1 MMKKRQ
7 QIKLWIL
14 YAVLAVLALVFIIIK
29 RDSFTS
35 LIGEITRILR
45 PVIIGAVIA
54 YLCNPIFRMFEQTVF
69 PGIRSF
75 TFRRTLSLI
84 GTYVVLVLIFAILLM
99 LIIPQLLT
107 SILDFLENY
116 EVLLAS
122 ALDNANGFLDQLNA
136 RLNLQIPHIQAEML
150 KEGLDWIVQNVDV
163 DALMNRLLSGNT
175 ILILFEYIGDTLVI
189 LTDIIF
195 GLFISLYLLA
205 GKERLYA
212 SVMRTRKALFN
223 PRINERITR
232 ICTIADESFGG
243 FLRGKTL
250 DSTIVG
256 IMTYIVISIMD
267 VPYTLLIS
275 VIIGITDIV
284 PVVGPWVGVIPSALI
299 IILTDPIKVI
309 PFLLAIL
316 IVQQIDGNI
325 IAPKILG
332 ENTGVSSLCVMI
344 SITVMGAIWGLAG
357 MVLGVPLFATI
368 IELTN
373 EFLNKRLQNKGL
385 PTETENNE
393 PEKKKKKSIFQR
405 EAINLTDGKGSLT
418 KLEKT
423 RLLAFSLVNKY
434 DLYTPQGNATL
445 SACVNEY
452 LEAAQNAEETQEDI
466 AEVTSDESV
475 SECEIAEEVMEVPT
489 AQPAE

>member
-1 MMKKRQ
+1 MKNRK
-7 QIKLWIL
+7 QIKLWAL

-35 LIGEITRILR
+35 LIAQITRVLR

-54 YLCNPIFRMFEQTVF
+54 YLCNPIFRIFEQTVF
-69 PGIRSF
+69 PKIRSF
-75 TFRRTLSLI
+75 SLRRTLSLI
-84 GTYVVLVLIFAILLM
+84 ATYIVLALIFAILLM
-99 LIIPQLLT
+99 LIIPQLLA
-107 SILDFLENY
+107 SVLDFLENY
-116 EVLLAS
+116 EVLLETT
-122 ALDNANGFLDQLNA
+122 LENANGFVDQLNS
-136 RLNLQIPHIQAEML
+136 RLNLQIPHLQADML
-150 KEGLDWIVQNVDV
+150 GQGLDWIVQNIDV

-175 ILILFEYIGDTLVI
+175 ILILFEYIGDTLAVV
-189 LTDIIF
+189 TDVIF
-195 GLFISLYLLA
+195 GLFISIYLLS

-267 VPYTLLIS
+267 VPYALLIA

-299 IILTDPIKVI
+299 ILLTDPIKVI
-309 PFLLAIL
+309 PFLFAIL

-344 SITVMGAIWGLAG
+344 SITVMGAIWGFAG
-357 MVLGVPLFATI
+357 MILGVPFFATI

-373 EFLNKRLQNKGL
+373 EFLNKRLQDKGL
-385 PTETENNE
+385 PTETENNK
-393 PEKKKKKSIFQR
+393 PEKKKPSIFQR
-405 EAINLTDGKGSLT
+405 ETINLTDGKGSLT

-434 DLYTPQGNATL
+434 DLYAPQENATL
-445 SACVNEY
+445 AACVNEY
-452 LEAAQNAEETQEDI
+452 LEATQNAEETQEDI
-466 AEVTSDESV
+466 AEVTSDESI
-475 SECEIAEEVMEVPT
+475 SECASAEEVMEAPT

>member
-1 MMKKRQ
+1 MKNRK
-7 QIKLWIL
+7 QIKLWAL

-35 LIGEITRILR
+35 LIAQITRVLR

-54 YLCNPIFRMFEQTVF
+54 YLCNPIFRIFEQTVF
-69 PGIRSF
+69 PKIRSF
-75 TFRRTLSLI
+75 SLRRTLSLI
-84 GTYVVLVLIFAILLM
+84 ATYIVLALIFAILLM
-99 LIIPQLLT
+99 LIIPQLLA
-107 SILDFLENY
+107 SVLDFLENY
-116 EVLLAS
+116 EVLLETT
-122 ALDNANGFLDQLNA
+122 LENANGFVDQLNS
-136 RLNLQIPHIQAEML
+136 RLNLQIPHLQADML
-150 KEGLDWIVQNVDV
+150 GQGLDWIVQNIDV

-175 ILILFEYIGDTLVI
+175 ILILFEYIGDTLAVV
-189 LTDIIF
+189 TDVIF
-195 GLFISLYLLA
+195 GLFISIYLLS

-267 VPYTLLIS
+267 VPYALLIA

-299 IILTDPIKVI
+299 ILLTDPIKVI
-309 PFLLAIL
+309 PFLFAIL

-344 SITVMGAIWGLAG
+344 SITVMGAIWGFAG
-357 MVLGVPLFATI
+357 MILGVPFFATI

-373 EFLNKRLQNKGL
+373 EFLNKRLQDKGL
-385 PTETENNE
+385 PTETENNK
-393 PEKKKKKSIFQR
+393 PEKKKPSIFQR
-405 EAINLTDGKGSLT
+405 ETINLTDGKGSLT

-434 DLYTPQGNATL
+434 DLYAPQENATL
-445 SACVNEY
+445 AACVNEY
-452 LEAAQNAEETQEDI
+452 LEATQSAEETQEDI
-466 AEVTSDESV
+466 AEVTSDESI
-475 SECEIAEEVMEVPT
+475 SECASAEEVMEAPT

>member
-1 MMKKRQ
+1 MKKRKQ
-7 QIKLWIL
+7 MKLLVL
-14 YAVLAVLALVFIIIK
+14 YGVLAVLALVFVIIK
-29 RDSFTS
+29 RDSFS
-35 LIGEITRILR
+35 SFIGQITRVFR

-54 YLCNPIFRMFEQTVF
+54 YLCNPIFRLFERNVF

-75 TFRRTLSLI
+75 TLRRTLSLI
-84 GTYVVLVLIFAILLM
+84 GTYIVLALIFAILLM

-107 SILDFLENY
+107 SVLDFLENY

-122 ALDNANGFLDQLNA
+122 ALENANGFVDQLNA
-136 RLNLQIPHIQAEML
+136 RLNLQLPHVQADML
-150 KEGLDWIVQNVDV
+150 KQGLDWVVQSVDV

-175 ILILFEYIGDTLVI
+175 ILILFEYIGDTLVVV
-189 LTDIIF
+189 TDIIF

-223 PRINERITR
+223 SRINERITR

-256 IMTYIVISIMD
+256 IMTYIIISIMD

-275 VIIGITDIV
+275 VLIGITDIV

-299 IILTDPIKVI
+299 ILLTDPIKVI

-357 MVLGVPLFATI
+357 MMLGVPLFATI

-373 EFLNKRLQNKGL
+373 EFLNKRLQDKGI
-385 PTETENNE
+385 PIENNNNE
-393 PEKKKKKSIFQR
+393 AEEKKKSIFQR
-405 EAINLTDGKGSLT
+405 QTINLADGHGPLT
-418 KLEKT
+418 ELEKT
-423 RLLAFSLVNKY
+423 RLLAFSLVNKHG
-434 DLYTPQGNATL
+434 LYAPQSSEAIA
-445 SACVNEY
+445 ACVNEY
-452 LEAAQNAEETQEDI
+452 LDATRQDKVQEPLVEARDNQSICGIDGTEDNTDAQSNLLTE
-466 AEVTSDESV
+466 
-475 SECEIAEEVMEVPT
+475 
-489 AQPAE
+489 

>member
-1 MMKKRQ
+1 MKNRK
-7 QIKLWIL
+7 QIKLWVL

-35 LIGEITRILR
+35 LIAQITRVLR

-54 YLCNPIFRMFEQTVF
+54 YLCNPIFRIFEQTVF
-69 PGIRSF
+69 PKIRSF
-75 TFRRTLSLI
+75 SLRRTLSLI
-84 GTYVVLVLIFAILLM
+84 ATYIVLALIFAILLM
-99 LIIPQLLT
+99 LIIPQLLA
-107 SILDFLENY
+107 SVLDFLENY
-116 EVLLAS
+116 EVLLETT
-122 ALDNANGFLDQLNA
+122 LENANGFVDQLNS
-136 RLNLQIPHIQAEML
+136 RLNLQIPHLQADML
-150 KEGLDWIVQNVDV
+150 GQGLDWIVQNIDV

-175 ILILFEYIGDTLVI
+175 ILILFEYIGDTLAVV
-189 LTDIIF
+189 TDVIF
-195 GLFISLYLLA
+195 GLFISIYLLS

-267 VPYTLLIS
+267 VPYALLIA

-299 IILTDPIKVI
+299 ILLTDPIKVI
-309 PFLLAIL
+309 PFLFAIL

-344 SITVMGAIWGLAG
+344 SITVMGAIWGFAG
-357 MVLGVPLFATI
+357 MILGVPFFATI

-373 EFLNKRLQNKGL
+373 EFLNKRLQDKGL
-385 PTETENNE
+385 PTETENNK
-393 PEKKKKKSIFQR
+393 PEKKKPSIFQR
-405 EAINLTDGKGSLT
+405 ETINLTDGKGSLT

-434 DLYTPQGNATL
+434 DLYAPQENATL
-445 SACVNEY
+445 AACVNEY
-452 LEAAQNAEETQEDI
+452 LEATQNAEEAQEDI
-466 AEVTSDESV
+466 AEVTSDEFV
-475 SECEIAEEVMEVPT
+475 SECASAEEVMEAPT